1 VAKYLWDNG
10 FRSIS
15 FEKSVPN
22 GHENMCI
29 DIFEE
34 KLVLFVECER
44 QPERK
49 AVAERLKR
57 LRDAYP
63 TAKFVLV
70 AQDRMGWRVLRLRQ
84 VADEVWV
91 VCRDECI
98 LTPAEWADE
107 RRRLLQSI
115 SSDLELQ
122 GLMNIYRHALE
133 DYEKFR
139 ELSLEEETYWRQL
152 LTHACLKTRHF
163 QAEWLQGLTIKG
175 VWHKHVEAAEK
186 QLQELKNKILGKI
199 VELLNT
205 ILSLSS
211 SYKISLNGKGEITVA
226 VDWDA
231 WQWLGWK
238 DYPSKNPAAAA
249 QYQKLEEN
257 FQKELK
263 IATRNVKQKQ
273 GESRAT
279 IKRKVE
285 RDRLIEELKMEVNE
299 IRNKM
304 ENMITILAEE
314 TETNKPQPQT
324 AHDTDI
330 TRTQ

>member
-1 VAKYLWDNG
+1 
-10 FRSIS
+10 
-15 FEKSVPN
+15 
-22 GHENMCI
+22 
-29 DIFEE
+29 
-34 KLVLFVECER
+34 
-44 QPERK
+44 
-49 AVAERLKR
+49 
-57 LRDAYP
+57 
-63 TAKFVLV
+63 
-70 AQDRMGWRVLRLRQ
+70 
-84 VADEVWV
+84 
-91 VCRDECI
+91 
-98 LTPAEWADE
+98 
-107 RRRLLQSI
+107 
-115 SSDLELQ
+115 
-122 GLMNIYRHALE
+122 
-133 DYEKFR
+133 
-139 ELSLEEETYWRQL
+139 
-152 LTHACLKTRHF
+152 
-163 QAEWLQGLTIKG
+163 